1 MAHDGHAIEIE
12 PIARCNFGQLVDR
25 MRHILEGAGPAAAR
39 IADATIFDIPIKD
52 IRCRELSFYPID
64 KADFSKNLGN
74 LSDDWS
80 PYGHQKRGR
89 ASNLD
94 QYPLPEIP

>member
-1 MAHDGHAIEIE
+1 LGVTGKPSGFELDVPIE
-12 PIARCNFGQLVDR
+12 
-25 MRHILEGAGPAAAR
+25 
-39 IADATIFDIPIKD
+39 D

-64 KADFSKNLGN
+64 KADFSKTLGN

>member
-1 MAHDGHAIEIE
+1 MLGNSNEAEHHLKGRETSRTSSRTPLKIQRQRIKIERQDARRSGLQFDVPIE
-12 PIARCNFGQLVDR
+12 
-25 MRHILEGAGPAAAR
+25 
-39 IADATIFDIPIKD
+39 D

-94 QYPLPEIP
+94 QY